1 MAEDHGHNEGGGE
14 DHGKSG
20 HKPHKS
26 HGPPHG
32 GGHEEHAGAPEWLIS
47 FADNVALLMGFFV
60 ILLAMNMAPKNKTG
74 GQGGDKAENSSSEFT
89 QAEAN
94 MIELQMGMREAF
106 HNVPKA
112 NSKSPADRKF
122 LADYNKIQEQK
133 KRKGV
138 DGAAG
143 QQAASPNSTEL
154 TPNLTVEFDDG
165 SSMLSRSSRSAIENV
180 AYKELLGK
188 QWIIEVRGHVSA
200 SEAKTA
206 ERAAGTDEKLA
217 EVSPFGGGAPTG
229 SGAGFRLSYE
239 RAYVVAA
246 ELARAGV
253 PWRRLR
259 VVACSDMDRVVPRAD
274 VNPGSNRKN
283 QRAVIIQ
290 SKDIAPEDP
299 NSIEPGQ
306 PGR

>member
-14 DHGKSG
+14 DHGKGG

-60 ILLAMNMAPKNKTG
+60 ILLAMNMTPKNKSG
-74 GQGGDKAENSSSEFT
+74 GPGGDKAENSPSEFT

-122 LADYNKIQEQK
+122 LADYNKVQEQK
-133 KRKGV
+133 RRKGV

-143 QQAASPNSTEL
+143 QQAASPTSTEL

-165 SSMLSRSSRSAIENV
+165 SFMLSRSSRTAIEAI

-200 SEAKTA
+200 SEAKSA
-206 ERAAGTDEKLA
+206 ERSAGAEEKMA
-217 EVSPFGGGAPTG
+217 GVSPFSGGVPAG

-239 RAYVVAA
+239 RAYVVAE
-246 ELARAGV
+246 ELSKAGV

>member
-14 DHGKSG
+14 EHSKGG
-20 HKPHKS
+20 HKPHAS
-26 HGPPHG
+26 HGPAHG

-60 ILLAMNMAPKNKTG
+60 ILLAMNMAPKKESG
-74 GQGGDKAENSSSEFT
+74 GPGGEKAENSPSEIS
-89 QAEAN
+89 QADAN
-94 MIELQMGMREAF
+94 LIELQMGMREAF

-112 NSKSPADRKF
+112 NSKSAADRKF
-122 LADYNKIQEQK
+122 LADWNKVQEQK
-133 KRKGV
+133 RRKGV

-165 SSMLSRSSRSAIENV
+165 SSMLSRSSRSAIEAV
-180 AYKELLGK
+180 ANKELLGK

-206 ERAAGTDEKLA
+206 ERAAGTQTGLQ
-217 EVSPFGGGAPTG
+217 EVSPFAGGAPTG

-239 RAYVVAA
+239 RAYAVAE
-246 ELARAGV
+246 ELAKSGV

-274 VNPGSNRKN
+274 INPNSNRKN
-283 QRAVIIQ
+283 QRATIIQ

-299 NSIEPGQ
+299 NSVEPG
-306 PGR
+306 R